1 VSRLVADASI
11 VIKWILEEPGS
22 DDAALLIANAD
33 HVYAPEIVLA
43 ECANAIWKR
52 VARGWMDI
60 ENALL
65 PLSDLMALPVLLVGL
80 RALTPSA
87 LDLAL
92 AYGHPIHDC
101 YYLAAAVAHDCPL
114 ATADRRLHELAVRA
128 GLGERTILVG

>member
-11 VIKWILEEPGS
+11 VMKWILEEPGS

-33 HVYAPEIVLA
+33 QVYAPEIVLA

-52 VARGWMDI
+52 VAHGWMDI
-60 ENALL
+60 EDAPL
-65 PLSDLMALPVLLVGL
+65 PLGDLMALPILLVGL

-92 AYGHPIHDC
+92 AYGHPICDC
-101 YYLAAAVAHDCPL
+101 YYLAAAIASDCPL
-114 ATADRRLHELAVRA
+114 ATADRRLHELALSA
-128 GLGERTILVG
+128 GLGERAILVG